1 MNKKEKYDYIFGN
14 PPGEYVVNRLGWL
27 DALLSDIRTL
37 IDRYQCLRKNSKG
50 SEAYG
55 ASNISIPVL
64 VCTGLELISKL
75 FVGNTSNATEN
86 VSKFID
92 EFFPAH
98 GKKIPRIIWDGIRNG
113 TNHNFSPNSI

>member
-1 MNKKEKYDYIFGN
+1 MILKMLSN
-14 PPGEYVVNRLGWL
+14 LL
-27 DALLSDIRTL
+27 DGSAIAEFKGAR
-37 IDRYQCLRKNSKG
+37 LRKTKIFDIIVSSKG

-55 ASNISIPVL
+55 AGNISIPVL

-113 TNHNFSPNSI
+113 TNHNFSPN

>member
-14 PPGEYVVNRLGWL
+14 PPGEYVVNRLDWL

-37 IDRYQCLRKNSKG
+37 DGYQCLRENSKG

-55 ASNISIPVL
+55 AGNISIPVL

-75 FVGNTSNATEN
+75 FVGDPTE
-86 VSKFID
+86 VEFGVLPD
-92 EFFPAH
+92 EPAVVPLDPP
-98 GKKIPRIIWDGIRNG
+98 GACFQVTDILIAL
-113 TNHNFSPNSI
+113 

>member
-1 MNKKEKYDYIFGN
+1 
-14 PPGEYVVNRLGWL
+14 
-27 DALLSDIRTL
+27 
-37 IDRYQCLRKNSKG
+37 LRENSKG

-55 ASNISIPVL
+55 AGNISIPVL

-98 GKKIPRIIWDGIRNG
+98 GKKIPRIICDGIRNG